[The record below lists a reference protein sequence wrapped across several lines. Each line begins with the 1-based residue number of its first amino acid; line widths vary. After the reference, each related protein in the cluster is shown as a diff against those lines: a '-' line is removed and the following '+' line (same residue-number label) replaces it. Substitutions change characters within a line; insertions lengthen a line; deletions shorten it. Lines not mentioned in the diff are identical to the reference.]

1 MRDHLPKTADFV
13 VRSAF
18 IVDGSGEPGFIGD
31 VAVSDDRIVGIG
43 DLTETTSG
51 VERDGKN
58 LVLAPGFID
67 VHTHDDRALLSNP
80 RLDFKVSQGVTTVVT
95 GNCGI
100 SLAPLSG
107 QEIPPPLDLIAAEPG
122 HLFAKFSHY
131 LEALDLDPP
140 AVNTAAQVGHSTLR
154 VDSMHDL
161 QRPASNNETNAMK
174 QKLEKSLESGAIGF
188 STGLAYQPAS
198 HASTEEVISLAKSLR
213 PARSIHTTH
222 MRNEGNSIKDSLE
235 ETFQIGLEAEVPIV
249 ISHHKV
255 GGKANF
261 GRSKE
266 TLAMI
271 DKARKHQPL
280 TFDVYPYIA
289 SSTILGVKGLDSA
302 SKIIVTWS
310 KKRPDLAGRDLSD
323 ISKILDCTPK
333 DAVEALSPAGA
344 IYFMMHEDDVR
355 RIISHPAAMIGSDG
369 LPHDAHPHPRLW
381 GTFPRVLGHYSRK
394 TKLLTL
400 EESVRRMTSLPAT
413 EFGLSERGL
422 IAIGNYADLVLFNSD
437 TIIDQASFEKPT
449 EKADGIE
456 LVMVN
461 GRTTWENNK
470 STGSRPGKV
479 IRREDS

>member
-1 MRDHLPKTADFV
+1 MGYHQPKIADFV
-13 VRSAF
+13 IRSAF
-18 IVDGSGEPGFIGD
+18 IVDGSGGPGFIGD
-31 VAVSDDRIVGIG
+31 VAVTDDRIVGIG
-43 DLTETTSG
+43 DLSETTSG
-51 VERDGKN
+51 MERNGKN
-58 LVLAPGFID
+58 LVLSPGFID
-67 VHTHDDRALLSNP
+67 VHTHDDRALLSTP
-80 RLDFKVSQGVTTVVT
+80 TLDFKVSQGVTTVVT

-107 QEIPPPLDLIAAEPG
+107 QEIPPPLDLIATEPSQ
-122 HLFAKFSHY
+122 LFAKFSHY
-131 LEALDLDPP
+131 LEALDLEPP
-140 AVNTAAQVGHSTLR
+140 AVNTAALVGHSTLR
-154 VDSMHDL
+154 IDSMQDL
-161 QRPASNNETNAMK
+161 QRPASNNETNMMK
-174 QKLEKSLESGAIGF
+174 QKLEKSLDAGAIGF

-213 PARSIHTTH
+213 SVKSVHTTH
-222 MRNEGNSIKDSLE
+222 MRNEGNFIKDSLE

-271 DKARKHQPL
+271 DSARKRQPL
-280 TFDVYPYIA
+280 TFDVYPYVA

-310 KKRPDLAGRDLSD
+310 KKRPDLAGRDLSA
-323 ISKILDCTPK
+323 IAKILDCPPK
-333 DAVEALSPAGA
+333 EAIKALSPAGA
-344 IYFMMHEDDVR
+344 IYFMMDEDDVR

-381 GTFPRVLGHYSRK
+381 GTFPRVLGHYSRN
-394 TKLLTL
+394 TQLLTL

-413 EFGLSERGL
+413 EFGLSGRGQ
-422 IAIGNYADLVLFNSD
+422 IAVGNYADLVLFNSN
-437 TIIDQASFEKPT
+437 TIIDQATFEKPT

-461 GRTTWENNK
+461 GRTTWENKK

-479 IRREDS
+479 VRRGDS